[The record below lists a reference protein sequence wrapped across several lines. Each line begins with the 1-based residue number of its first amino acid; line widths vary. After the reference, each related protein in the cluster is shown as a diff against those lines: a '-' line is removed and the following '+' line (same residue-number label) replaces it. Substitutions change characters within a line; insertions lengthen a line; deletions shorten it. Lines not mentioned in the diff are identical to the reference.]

1 MSQPSTRS
9 AEPTDGEWERVPT
22 IQAMHDGAVLRTWGV
37 QVGANGEWVGKAHL
51 IGPTTENQAQAHA
64 NAGLFAASK
73 LMAELLTEAT
83 QAWSSQLDGPED
95 EGCSI
100 SGADLMDW
108 FARWR
113 LQARAALDAAG
124 VP

>member
-1 MSQPSTRS
+1 MSQPGTRS
-9 AEPTDGEWERVPT
+9 AEPTDGEWKWVPT
-22 IQAMHDGAVLRTWGV
+22 IQTMHDGAVLRTWGV
-37 QVGANGEWVGKAHL
+37 QVGANGEWVGKAHP
-51 IGPTTENQAQAHA
+51 IAPTTENQAEAHA

-73 LMAELLTEAT
+73 QMAELLSEAT
-83 QAWSSQLDGPED
+83 QAWSSQFDGPENED
-95 EGCSI
+95 CSI

-113 LQARAALDAAG
+113 LRARAALDAAG